1 MTSKREI
8 GRAFKAAFPHTVP
21 ILAGFLFVGL
31 AYGMYMNAEGFPFWY
46 PMLMA
51 LLIFGG
57 SLEFI
62 AASMLLTPFAPVQT
76 LIVAFMVQ
84 ARHLFYGISML
95 KKYRGVGKKKW
106 YMIFGLCDETFAIN
120 YSAEIPE
127 GVDKGWFMFAVTVLN
142 HSYWVTGALLGGLL
156 GAVVP
161 FSTEG
166 IEFVMTA
173 LFIVI
178 FIDQWRKEKRHISAL
193 VGILASV
200 ACLLI
205 FGADSF
211 LIPTMLAIVLLLTVF
226 RKPLEKRWQ
235 KK

>member
-1 MTSKREI
+1 MTEMRDI
-8 GRAFKAAFPHTVP
+8 RRAFKAAFPHTIP

-31 AYGMYMNAEGFPFWY
+31 SYGLYMNAEGFPFWY
-46 PMLMA
+46 PFLMA

-62 AASMLLTPFAPVQT
+62 AASMLLTPFAPVQM

-95 KKYRGVGKKKW
+95 KKYRGIGKKKW

-120 YSAEIPE
+120 YSTEIPD
-127 GVDKGWFMFAVTVLN
+127 GIDKGWFYFAVTILD
-142 HSYWVTGALLGGLL
+142 HFYWVIGALIGGLL
-156 GAVVP
+156 GAIIP

-173 LFIVI
+173 LFLVI
-178 FIDQWRKEKRHISAL
+178 FIDQWRKEKRHVSAL

-200 ACLLI
+200 ACLLV

-211 LIPTMLAIVLLLTVF
+211 LIPTMLCIVLLLTVF